1 MINQLLTS
9 PRQGVQVGQ
18 LSGGALG
25 GAMRTGI
32 AGVVSKHKGQGIKVL
47 DERTKIHEWEF
58 IYDVRKDKSLQ
69 KGGPGMQQGGSL
81 PGSGLSNSSGFGQ
94 SPSNGNGSGQG
105 SGFGQGSGS
114 GQGSGFGGS
123 NNGSNNGIG
132 GPQNRRQ

>member
-25 GAMRTGI
+25 GAMPTGI

-69 KGGPGMQQGGSL
+69 KGGMGMQQSGSL

-94 SPSNGNGSGQG
+94 SPSNG
-105 SGFGQGSGS
+105 SGFGQSPANGG
-114 GQGSGFGGS
+114 GFGGS
-123 NNGSNNGIG
+123 NNGSPNNGIG
-132 GPQNRRQ
+132 GSQNRRQ